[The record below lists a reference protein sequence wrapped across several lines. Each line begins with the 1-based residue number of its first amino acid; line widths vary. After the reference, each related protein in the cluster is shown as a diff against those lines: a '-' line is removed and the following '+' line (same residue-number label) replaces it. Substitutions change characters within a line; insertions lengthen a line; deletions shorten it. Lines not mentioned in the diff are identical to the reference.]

1 MLCRIRREMR
11 TQSTLLWRFRFL
23 RKNPGMYVGTIHGE
37 RISKGATK
45 SLRYRSKL
53 GMDS

>member
-1 MLCRIRREMR
+1 MR
-11 TQSTLLWRFRFL
+11 TQSTILWLLRFL
-23 RKNPGMYVGTIHGE
+23 RKNGGMYVGTIHGE
-37 RISKGATK
+37 KISKGATK